1 MAVKNFQI
9 QYKTMANGRKW
20 LPYGKTTL
28 YMIWVPGLS
37 LVSKRYMEQYFLYNL
52 KWFIKLD
59 LIRIYMPNNG
69 KVCDYLKLLKIWKV
83 RTETHDFEP
92 NTLMLEKLN

>member
-1 MAVKNFQI
+1 
-9 QYKTMANGRKW
+9 
-20 LPYGKTTL
+20 
-28 YMIWVPGLS
+28 
-37 LVSKRYMEQYFLYNL
+37 
-52 KWFIKLD
+52 
-59 LIRIYMPNNG
+59 MPNNG